1 MRIGLYDWK
10 VLIVD
15 RKEIGGC
22 DGRTIPNSLEIKI
35 ADDLKGTTREITFT
49 HELIHALLDTQGRC
63 YQKKFDLEELC
74 EFIAWKLPE
83 IQQCVE
89 QFEREIGL

>member
-1 MRIGLYDWK
+1 MRIGLYEWK

-15 RKEIGGC
+15 RKEIDDC
-22 DGRTIPNSLEIKI
+22 DGKTLPNELTIKI
-35 ADDLKGTTREITFT
+35 ADDLKGIVKELVFT
-49 HELIHALLDTQGRC
+49 HEVVHALLDTQGRC
-63 YQKKFDLEELC
+63 YQKKFDLEDMC

-83 IQQCVE
+83 INQIVE

>member
-15 RKEIGGC
+15 RKEIDNC
-22 DGRTIPNSLEIKI
+22 DGRTLPNELTIKI
-35 ADDLKGTTREITFT
+35 ADDLKGTVREITFI
-49 HELIHALLDTQGRC
+49 HEVVHALLDTQGRC
-63 YQKKFDLEELC
+63 YQKKFDLEEVC

-83 IQQCVE
+83 INQIVE